1 MNRKNPTEAIE
12 KNRVKIVFHVS
23 TAALTA
29 AGYAAVSGTADATI
43 SKPLKY

>member
-1 MNRKNPTEAIE
+1 LTRKNPTEVIE

-29 AGYAAVSGTADATI
+29 AGCAAVSGTVDATI
-43 SKPLKY
+43 SETLKN